1 MRVFVTGAT
10 GFIGTRLVPELVS
23 AGHSVLGLTRSD
35 AGAEVLRAQKA
46 EPFRGDIYDLESIRR
61 GSKGVDAVIHL
72 AFNHDFSTFKENCEQ
87 DRRVIDTMA
96 GELVGKRLIVTS
108 GVAMAAVQGGG
119 MSTED
124 TPPVPSSVIPRG
136 ASEEAT
142 DEAAAKGVHAS
153 VVRLPQVHDN
163 VKQGLVPFAIQIMKQ
178 QGYVAYVGD
187 GSNRWAAAA
196 VDPVARLYRL
206 VLEKGR
212 AGARYNAVGEEG
224 VSMRA
229 MCEVIARGLKLPI
242 RSITAEEAPAYYG
255 WMAHFAT
262 MDMPASSAK
271 TQAEL
276 GWDPSGVSLVEDLG
290 NMDYSKV

>member
-10 GFIGTRLVPELVS
+10 GFIGTRIVPELIS
-23 AGHSVLGLTRSD
+23 GGHQVLGLTRSD
-35 AGAEVLRAQKA
+35 AGEEALRAA
-46 EPFRGDIYDLESIRR
+46 GATPLRGDIYDLESIRS
-61 GSKGVDAVIHL
+61 GAAAADAVIHL

-96 GELVGKRLIVTS
+96 GELVGKKLVVTS

-124 TPPVPSSVIPRG
+124 TPPVSSSVIPRG
-136 ASEEAT
+136 ASEEAV
-142 DEAAAKGVHAS
+142 DEAVAKGVHAS

-196 VDPVARLYRL
+196 VDPVAHLYRL

-229 MCEVIARGLKLPI
+229 MCEVIAKGLKFPI
-242 RSITAEEAPAYYG
+242 KSITAEEAGAYFG
-255 WMAHFAT
+255 WMTHFVM

-276 GWDPSGVSLVEDLG
+276 GWDPTGTSLITDLE